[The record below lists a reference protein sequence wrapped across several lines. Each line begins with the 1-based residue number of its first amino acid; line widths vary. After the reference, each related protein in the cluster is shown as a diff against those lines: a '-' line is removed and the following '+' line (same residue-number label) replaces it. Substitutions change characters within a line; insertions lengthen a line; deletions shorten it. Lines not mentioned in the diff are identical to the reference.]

1 MLERLDGMLVIGE
14 AENGTAALALLAQT
28 LWDVV
33 LLDVRMSD
41 LYGMEV
47 AASAREQGHIAR
59 ILAYSSHA
67 DDEYIRGMLA
77 SGAVGY
83 VLKEEP
89 PERVVEAILTV
100 ARGGRWFSQAI
111 LQHMATWAS
120 AAPSAINL
128 TATEEW
134 VLRMLTRGL
143 MNQEMADELC
153 LAETTVRFHLRNIYG
168 KLGVKNRSGA
178 AAWAVRNGFDK
189 K

>member
-41 LYGMEV
+41 LCGMEV

-100 ARGGRWFSQAI
+100 ARGGRWFSQRFCSTWRLGQALR
-111 LQHMATWAS
+111 LQ
-120 AAPSAINL
+120 PLI
-128 TATEEW
+128 
-134 VLRMLTRGL
+134 
-143 MNQEMADELC
+143 
-153 LAETTVRFHLRNIYG
+153 
-168 KLGVKNRSGA
+168 
-178 AAWAVRNGFDK
+178 
-189 K
+189 